1 MSDIEGRWTEVRSRK
16 IGGRRREKQTYKYNP
31 NNVIKL
37 VKNFFEKE
45 LRNIDEYFLKTKP
58 KSVLLYGSCARGDNT
73 ENSDVDIMVIWN
85 YIPDHDLLRIIR
97 NELME
102 ILGTKVDLVVMK
114 HIKRLTTPA
123 PNDELFISNV
133 KDDAITVFGDDK
145 GIIDFS
151 VKIGK
156 IK

>member
-1 MSDIEGRWTEVRSRK
+1 MDGEWTEVCSKK
-16 IGGRRREKQTYKYNP
+16 IRRGRREKQSYRHNQT
-31 NNVIKL
+31 NVIQL
-37 VKNFFEKE
+37 VKNFFDKE
-45 LRNIDEYFLKTKP
+45 LKNIDEYFLKTKP

-73 ENSDVDIMVIWN
+73 EHSDVDIMVIWN

-97 NELME
+97 NKLME

-114 HIKRLTTPA
+114 HIKKLTTPA